1 MMFFVYFIYEEFK
14 LFLWFGPY
22 HKNIVDEVEIVAGFV
37 FNERMGVFLFELGHG
52 YVCLCRNAYCSHN
65 TAFDLKVKILVK
77 HEIV

>member
-37 FNERMGVFLFELGHG
+37 FNESMDMFA
-52 YVCLCRNAYCSHN
+52 YVGTH
-65 TAFDLKVKILVK
+65 
-77 HEIV
+77 IVRIAQPLIWGKNLS